1 MPSSI
6 AAHSRSRIVNIVC
19 DMTNRQKMKGAN
31 VSGSV
36 SAVAAAAPRVSSGDI
51 ESIMAKWKFR
61 CLNSDGAPSVVVMF
75 ARDGIE
81 DNV

>member
-1 MPSSI
+1 
-6 AAHSRSRIVNIVC
+6 
-19 DMTNRQKMKGAN
+19 MKGAN
-31 VSGSV
+31 VSGSG
-36 SAVAAAAPRVSSGDI
+36 SGGGGGGGGGGGAVAAAAPRVSSGDI

-61 CLNSDGAPSVVVMF
+61 CLNSDGASSVVVMF